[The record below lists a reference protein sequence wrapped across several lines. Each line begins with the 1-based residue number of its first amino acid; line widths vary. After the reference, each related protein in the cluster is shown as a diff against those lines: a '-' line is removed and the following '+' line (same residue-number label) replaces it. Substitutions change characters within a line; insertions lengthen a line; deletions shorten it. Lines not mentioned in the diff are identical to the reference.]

1 MTNPEKA
8 SSSSMPAADS
18 GKLFSLLALATG
30 AAVMPQSGLADII
43 VKSPDAG
50 PVHVGFAAGYL
61 STFLFDNLPGGANL
75 GGGFH
80 AQGGSGFSTNGT
92 FVYKS
97 VVFGQRSGAV
107 PFAGQVGG
115 NGFAV
120 PQSNGAPWNEND
132 SLGTVANVR
141 IGYATYNNKT

>member
-1 MTNPEKA
+1 MARESLANQDIFELQRSMIMTNPEKV
-8 SSSSMPAADS
+8 SSSSLPAADS

-92 FVYKS
+92 FVYKL
-97 VVFGQRSGAV
+97 
-107 PFAGQVGG
+107 
-115 NGFAV
+115 
-120 PQSNGAPWNEND
+120 
-132 SLGTVANVR
+132 SL
-141 IGYATYNNKT
+141 IHI